1 MKLDVSPKIAVKDV
15 HKAFRV
21 NGQLVTALQGVS
33 LEAFGQEFV
42 TLIGPSG
49 CGKST
54 LFNIISGL
62 LRPDR
67 GEVCID
73 GRCVVQRLGLMG
85 YMPQKDLLLPWRN
98 VLDNVILCAELNGV
112 PQAES
117 YRLAEQLFPL
127 FGLEGFAHSY
137 PSALSGGM
145 KQRAALLRTF
155 LCQKEILL
163 LDEPLG
169 ALDAIT
175 RGDMQEWL
183 LDVWEQFRQ
192 TILFITHDV
201 EEAVFLSDR
210 IYVMSPRP
218 GRISLEV
225 TVDFPRPRDR
235 KLVTD
240 PHFMA
245 LRQQLFEALR

>member
-1 MKLDVSPKIAVKDV
+1 MKPSTPPKIAIKDV

-21 NGQLVTALQGVS
+21 NGNTVTALQGVS
-33 LEAFGQEFV
+33 LKAFEQEFV
-42 TLIGPSG
+42 TIIGPSG

-54 LFNIISGL
+54 LFNVISGL
-62 LRPDR
+62 LQPDR

-73 GRCVVQRLGLMG
+73 ARCVVQRLGRMG

-112 PQAES
+112 PKVES
-117 YRLAEQLFPL
+117 YRLVEQLLPL
-127 FGLEGFAHSY
+127 FGLEGFAQSY

-163 LDEPLG
+163 LDEPFG
-169 ALDAIT
+169 ALDAIS
-175 RGDMQEWL
+175 RGDMQKWL

-235 KLVTD
+235 EFVAD
-240 PHFMA
+240 PHFIS
-245 LRQQLFEALR
+245 LRERLFEALR

>member
-1 MKLDVSPKIAVKDV
+1 M
-15 HKAFRV
+15 
-21 NGQLVTALQGVS
+21 
-33 LEAFGQEFV
+33 
-42 TLIGPSG
+42 
-49 CGKST
+49 
-54 LFNIISGL
+54 
-62 LRPDR
+62 
-67 GEVCID
+67 
-73 GRCVVQRLGLMG
+73 
-85 YMPQKDLLLPWRN
+85 LLPWRD

-112 PQAES
+112 PVTES
-117 YRLAEQLFPL
+117 RRLAEELLPL
-127 FGLEGFAHSY
+127 FGLEGFAQSY

-175 RGDMQEWL
+175 RIEMQEWL
-183 LDVWEQFRQ
+183 LDVWEEFRQ

-201 EEAVFLSDR
+201 EEAIFLSDR

-218 GRISLEV
+218 GQISLEV
-225 TVDFPRPRDR
+225 SVDFPRPRDHR
-235 KLVTD
+235 LVAD

-245 LRQQLFEALR
+245 LREQLFEALR